1 MVVLETLDASYK
13 SPGYLSSDAE
23 FLVKGM
29 LRSWRGSMGANK
41 P

>member
-1 MVVLETLDASYK
+1 MVVLDTLDASYK

-23 FLVKGM
+23 FLVNGM
-29 LRSWRGSMGANK
+29 LSSWRGSIGANK